1 MVFSKFKQKNT
12 LTDGSVKAFQ
22 GLIRLKNSYF
32 SLHIKKDWD
41 IIALIQSEDELIG
54 YMS

>member
-22 GLIRLKNSYF
+22 GSIRLKNSYF
-32 SLHIKKDWD
+32 SSYKKD
-41 IIALIQSEDELIG
+41 
-54 YMS
+54 